1 MEHDFEWNMHEALV
15 EVEEMNE
22 EEMEDVITVEKKD
35 IGLVIAQMK
44 VLEINVLIV
53 GEADIW
59 LENVAKDEV
68 QIQVDMFAQEV
79 LHPVA
84 HDHLEWGPLVDRQE
98 ERVAHLA
105 EKRVDRL
112 ADHQA
117 RSDIRLLHED
127 HLPREV
133 VHHLLQIVRLAMAI
147 KELRDLRVRD
157 HIRDKAIQLA
167 CLFWLY
173 SFLFSSVYR
182 RRANLFFYSLPNTMN
197 LIGWTH
203 FFWRT

>member
-84 HDHLEWGPLVDRQE
+84 HDHLE
-98 ERVAHLA
+98 
-105 EKRVDRL
+105 
-112 ADHQA
+112 
-117 RSDIRLLHED
+117 
-127 HLPREV
+127 
-133 VHHLLQIVRLAMAI
+133 
-147 KELRDLRVRD
+147 
-157 HIRDKAIQLA
+157 
-167 CLFWLY
+167 
-173 SFLFSSVYR
+173 
-182 RRANLFFYSLPNTMN
+182 
-197 LIGWTH
+197 
-203 FFWRT
+203 

>member
-59 LENVAKDEV
+59 LENVAKVDEV

-84 HDHLEWGPLVDRQE
+84 HDHLE
-98 ERVAHLA
+98 
-105 EKRVDRL
+105 
-112 ADHQA
+112 
-117 RSDIRLLHED
+117 
-127 HLPREV
+127 
-133 VHHLLQIVRLAMAI
+133 
-147 KELRDLRVRD
+147 
-157 HIRDKAIQLA
+157 
-167 CLFWLY
+167 
-173 SFLFSSVYR
+173 
-182 RRANLFFYSLPNTMN
+182 
-197 LIGWTH
+197 
-203 FFWRT
+203 